1 MIGII
6 IGSESDVETMR
17 YCADKLEEFGIA
29 HKMVVASAH
38 RNPEKV
44 TALIKQCEE
53 QGYKII
59 IAAAGMSAALPG
71 VVASQTKLPVIGV
84 PMKSDLMGIDSL
96 LSIVQM
102 PKGVPVAC
110 MIDSSKLNLSPML
123 EIDASVFVKTPQ
135 ELVTKI
141 LESFQESEIKNIDV
155 RSFFELDSSL
165 PRWLNFIKK
174 ALNLKRPY
182 EEKL

>member
-1 MIGII
+1 MIGIL
-6 IGSESDVETMR
+6 IGSESDKEVMLNCSE
-17 YCADKLEEFGIA
+17 KLEEFGIV
-29 HKMVVASAH
+29 HSMVVASAH

-44 TALIKQCEE
+44 TEYIKKWEAT
-53 QGYKII
+53 GYKVI

-110 MIDSSKLNLSPML
+110 M
-123 EIDASVFVKTPQ
+123 SVGKHGAINAA
-135 ELVTKI
+135 LYAKRI
-141 LESFQESEIKNIDV
+141 LDMH
-155 RSFFELDSSL
+155 
-165 PRWLNFIKK
+165 NFDP
-174 ALNLKRPY
+174 PY
-182 EEKL
+182 GS

>member
-6 IGSESDVETMR
+6 LGSESDWETMLN
-17 YCADKLEEFGIA
+17 CSEKLEELNV
-29 HKMVVASAH
+29 HHDMVVASAH
-38 RNPEKV
+38 RAPEKV
-44 TALIKQCEE
+44 TEHIKEWE
-53 QGYKII
+53 KLGYKVI

-110 MIDSSKLNLSPML
+110 M
-123 EIDASVFVKTPQ
+123 SVGKHGAINAAMFAKR
-135 ELVTKI
+135 L
-141 LESFQESEIKNIDV
+141 LDV
-155 RSFFELDSSL
+155 VEHVDQYGS
-165 PRWLNFIKK
+165 
-174 ALNLKRPY
+174 
-182 EEKL
+182 

>member
-6 IGSESDVETMR
+6 VGSDSDLETMNN
-17 YCADKLEEFGIA
+17 CVDKLDELNIDNEI
-29 HKMVVASAH
+29 VTASAH

-44 TALIKQCEE
+44 TEYIKKWEAT
-53 QGYKII
+53 GYKII

-71 VVASQTKLPVIGV
+71 VVASQTNLPVIGV

-110 MIDSSKLNLSPML
+110 M
-123 EIDASVFVKTPQ
+123 SVGKHGAINAA
-135 ELVTKI
+135 LYAKRI
-141 LESFQESEIKNIDV
+141 LDIIN
-155 RSFFELDSSL
+155 FEQ
-165 PRWLNFIKK
+165 
-174 ALNLKRPY
+174 PY
-182 EEKL
+182 GA

>member
-6 IGSESDVETMR
+6 IGSESDIETMR
-17 YCADKLEEFGIA
+17 HCVDKLKEFGIVS
-29 HKMVVASAH
+29 KMSVASAH

-44 TALIKQCEE
+44 TKLIKQCEE
-53 QGYKII
+53 QGYKVI

-71 VVASQTKLPVIGV
+71 VVASQTNLPVIGV

-110 MIDSSKLNLSPML
+110 M
-123 EIDASVFVKTPQ
+123 SVGKHGAINAA
-135 ELVTKI
+135 LYAKRI
-141 LESFQESEIKNIDV
+141 LDLMDFD
-155 RSFFELDSSL
+155 
-165 PRWLNFIKK
+165 P
-174 ALNLKRPY
+174 PY
-182 EEKL
+182 GS

>member
-17 YCADKLEEFGIA
+17 HCVDKLKELGIVS
-29 HKMVVASAH
+29 KMSVASAH

-44 TALIKQCEE
+44 TKLIKQCEE
-53 QGYKII
+53 KGYKVI

-71 VVASQTKLPVIGV
+71 VVASQTNLPVIGV

-110 MIDSSKLNLSPML
+110 M
-123 EIDASVFVKTPQ
+123 SVGKHGAINAA
-135 ELVTKI
+135 LYAKRI
-141 LESFQESEIKNIDV
+141 LDLMDFD
-155 RSFFELDSSL
+155 
-165 PRWLNFIKK
+165 P
-174 ALNLKRPY
+174 PY
-182 EEKL
+182 GS

>member
-6 IGSESDVETMR
+6 VGSESDLDVMNN
-17 YCADKLEEFGIA
+17 CADKLKDLNIGHEI
-29 HKMVVASAH
+29 VVASAH

-44 TALIKQCEE
+44 TEYIKKWEAT
-53 QGYKII
+53 GYKII

-71 VVASQTKLPVIGV
+71 VVASQTNLPVIGV

-110 MIDSSKLNLSPML
+110 MSVGKHGAINAALYAKRILDLIDFDP
-123 EIDASVFVKTPQ
+123 
-135 ELVTKI
+135 
-141 LESFQESEIKNIDV
+141 
-155 RSFFELDSSL
+155 
-165 PRWLNFIKK
+165 
-174 ALNLKRPY
+174 PY
-182 EEKL
+182 GA

>member
-6 IGSESDVETMR
+6 IGSDSDLDTMSN
-17 YCADKLEEFGIA
+17 CVDKLNELNISNEI
-29 HKMVVASAH
+29 VTASAH

-44 TALIKQCEE
+44 TEYIKKWEAI
-53 QGYKII
+53 GYKII

-71 VVASQTKLPVIGV
+71 VIASQTNLPVIGV

-110 MIDSSKLNLSPML
+110 M
-123 EIDASVFVKTPQ
+123 SVGKHGAINAA
-135 ELVTKI
+135 LYAKRI
-141 LESFQESEIKNIDV
+141 LDLMDFDQ
-155 RSFFELDSSL
+155 
-165 PRWLNFIKK
+165 
-174 ALNLKRPY
+174 PY
-182 EEKL
+182 GA

>member
-6 IGSESDVETMR
+6 VGSDSDLDTMNN
-17 YCADKLEEFGIA
+17 CADKLKELNIWYD
-29 HKMVVASAH
+29 MVVASAH
-38 RNPEKV
+38 RNPDAV
-44 TALIKQCEE
+44 TRFIKSCEE
-53 QGYKII
+53 KNYKII

-110 MIDSSKLNLSPML
+110 MSVGKHGAINAALYAKRILDLGVNKVVID
-123 EIDASVFVKTPQ
+123 IDP
-135 ELVTKI
+135 
-141 LESFQESEIKNIDV
+141 
-155 RSFFELDSSL
+155 
-165 PRWLNFIKK
+165 
-174 ALNLKRPY
+174 PY
-182 EEKL
+182 GA